1 MHVLSI
7 LPALGFASLASAKYT
22 LHEDYGTNSSFF
34 DKFDFFTVRRSQTTL
49 EGWTNSNQDSDPTN
63 GYVDYVSRNVAESKG
78 LINASTS
85 NGVYIG
91 VDHSNTASKPGR
103 KSVRLE
109 STSTYQH
116 GLVILD
122 LAHMPGSVCGTW
134 PAFWMLGSDWP
145 SHGEI
150 DIIEGVND
158 QSENQ
163 MALHTSDGCT
173 VKNTGFSGNL
183 DTDNCYVDA
192 DGQSANAGCA
202 IMSSDTKSYGSG
214 FNDAGGGVYATE
226 WTGDAISAWFF
237 PSSSI
242 PKDITAG
249 YPVPSSW
256 GTPAAKFAG
265 SCDIDK
271 HFKDLQIVFDITF
284 CGDWAGEES
293 VWSSSSCSSKA
304 STCNDYVQNNPSA
317 FEDSYWRLNSLKVY
331 QESKSSGLDLDV
343 DVDIDLDLSLGN
355 GKRTAPYLRPGPRP
369 KHRRERRHGHGHG
382 HA

>member
-1 MHVLSI
+1 MHVLSTI
-7 LPALGFASLASAKYT
+7 LPALGFASLASAKYS
-22 LHEDYGTNSSFF
+22 LHEDYGTNGSFF
-34 DKFDFFTVRRSQTTL
+34 DKFNFFT
-49 EGWTNSNQDSDPTN
+49 DSDPTN
-63 GYVDYVSRNVAESKG
+63 GYVDYVNRNVAQSHG

-109 STSTYQH
+109 SSKTYQH

-145 SHGEI
+145 SNGEI

-158 QSENQ
+158 QSGNQ

-173 VKNTGFSGNL
+173 VKNTGFSGKL

-202 IMSSDTKSYGSG
+202 IMSSDTQSFGSG

-226 WTGDAISAWFF
+226 WTGSAISAWFF
-237 PSSSI
+237 PSSSV
-242 PKDITAG
+242 PKDITSG
-249 YPVPSSW
+249 SPDPSTW

-284 CGDWAGEES
+284 CGDWAGEDS

-331 QESKSSGLDLDV
+331 QESSSSSGLDLGIDV
-343 DVDIDLDLSLGN
+343 DLDLDVNLGSS
-355 GKRTAPYLRPGPRP
+355 KRTAPYLRPGPRP
-369 KHRRERRHGHGHG
+369 KHRRTRRHGHGH
-382 HA
+382 A